1 MPFDNSSFS
10 GGGEHVDSSSHVW
23 NVLLQRLNLALFFV
37 ILIVYAV
44 VFTEA
49 RAEKSVSC
57 MQHFARICSKGCL
70 KVLHE
75 QHFQKTR
82 QARCEQGPIENAL
95 HSEPFKADVRF

>member
-57 MQHFARICSKGCL
+57 MQHFARICSKGHS
-70 KVLHE
+70 VLHE